1 VSGERPN
8 VQVRMTK
15 PNARPPAITDVL
27 RRYLQQMV
35 DTAQI
40 TQAIVAIALQPDA
53 ARHVAPMALT
63 AWSTCRRLAIHSH
76 QRGFANRRRE
86 LDRAPLDAEI
96 RALQTRS
103 FRIAARGRHRR

>member
-1 VSGERPN
+1 MSGERPN

-63 AWSTCRRLAIHSH
+63 ACRRLAIHSH

-96 RALQTRS
+96 RALQTARS
-103 FRIAARGRHRR
+103 ASPLEAATAADA